1 MIYSGTIC
9 KLVLYF
15 PVIVSCKLDF
25 SYCFLMLKFRVN
37 IFGEKYYMDDAVHFP
52 LRHIGRHIDDKCDL
66 VIVKGPT

>member
-1 MIYSGTIC
+1 MSY
-9 KLVLYF
+9 
-15 PVIVSCKLDF
+15 KLDF

-66 VIVKGPT
+66 IIVKGPT